1 MGVHESLTGRLLD
14 RVLTPDLREVDPA
27 VRGFEPWAEGPSV
40 VEGVGTAF
48 LTGYSA
54 ALRIPVI
61 SEAVASL
68 QSLPDQSRGF
78 AMEGLGM
85 GVAVRSALVPGRR
98 HGFSQLIALSGERHS
113 YMLYVGLGWAFARLP
128 KIAWPKL
135 DGLDPM
141 LLGLVLDGLGF
152 HETFFRTDVVLAHG
166 VAAVDFSMW
175 PGGRKEGE
183 RHVAQGIGRALW
195 FVCGGD
201 PERVRHTIDP
211 LPEHHRSSAWAGT
224 GLAAAYAGGRDA
236 DGLRALLDVSGEY
249 RKWLRQGASFAI
261 EARRRAGNPVPH
273 TYVAADVLCGLDLPG
288 VARLTT
294 ESRPRAAEVDSGDTS
309 SMERWREN
317 IAARLAEGHAAPA
330 HAGSVATTAGPA
342 LPTDAPA

>member
-1 MGVHESLTGRLLD
+1 MPVRESLSGRLLD
-14 RVLTPDLREVDPA
+14 RVLTPDLREVDPE
-27 VRGFEPWAEGPSV
+27 VRGFEPWAEGPSIV
-40 VEGVGTAF
+40 PGVGTAF

-54 ALRIPVI
+54 AMRIPVVAD
-61 SEAVASL
+61 AVASL

-98 HGFSQLIALSGERHS
+98 QGFARLLALSGERHS
-113 YMLYVGLGWAFARLP
+113 YMLYVGLGWAFPRLP
-128 KIAWPKL
+128 RIAWPSL

-175 PGGRKEGE
+175 PGGREEGE

-195 FVCGGD
+195 FVRGGD
-201 PERVRHTIDP
+201 PEKVRQSIASM
-211 LPEHHRSSAWAGT
+211 PEGHQSSAWAGT

-236 DGLRALLDVSGEY
+236 DGLRALLDASGNH
-249 RKWLRQGASFAI
+249 RRWVGQGASFAV

-273 TYVAADVLCGLDLPG
+273 THVAADVLCGLDLPG

-294 ESRPRAAEVDSGDTS
+294 ESRPPAVDVDSGDTS
-309 SMERWREN
+309 TMEAWREN
-317 IAARLAEGHAAPA
+317 IATRLAETHPAP
-330 HAGSVATTAGPA
+330 TTARVA
-342 LPTDAPA
+342 LAADAPT

>member
-14 RVLTPDLREVDPA
+14 RVLTPDLREVDPE
-27 VRGFEPWAEGPSV
+27 VRGFEPWAEGPSIV
-40 VEGVGTAF
+40 PGVGTAF

-54 ALRIPVI
+54 AMRIPVI
-61 SEAVASL
+61 AEAVASL

-98 HGFSQLIALSGERHS
+98 HGFTQLLALSGERHS
-113 YMLYVGLGWAFARLP
+113 YMLYVGLGWAFPRLP
-128 KIAWPKL
+128 RIVWPSL

-152 HETFFRTDVVLAHG
+152 HETFFRTEEVLAKG
-166 VAAVDFSMW
+166 VAACDLSMW
-175 PGGRKEGE
+175 PGGRAEGE
-183 RHVAQGIGRALW
+183 SHVAQGIGRALW

-201 PERVRHTIDP
+201 PDRVRTTIGAM
-211 LPEHHRSSAWAGT
+211 PEPHRAPAWAGT
-224 GLAAAYAGGRDA
+224 GLAAAYAGGRDQA
-236 DGLRALLDVSGEY
+236 GLRHLVEASGTH
-249 RKWLRQGASFAI
+249 RQWLGQGASFAV

-288 VARLTT
+288 VARLTA
-294 ESRPRAAEVDSGDTS
+294 ESRPPAEVVDSGDVS

-317 IAARLAEGHAAPA
+317 IAARLAETSAVTA
-330 HAGSVATTAGPA
+330 AGPPVA
-342 LPTDAPA
+342 ARPTDVPG